1 MLIFP
6 VLYQVGSLHTGMV
19 KWMVQMLLRLAPDR
33 EGHSQ
38 EAKDAVLLGSAT
50 VNKLQ
55 QDATSMCKRL
65 TTFSYYVTR

>member
-1 MLIFP
+1 
-6 VLYQVGSLHTGMV
+6 
-19 KWMVQMLLRLAPDR
+19 MVQMLLRLAPDR